1 MLKPKKFK
9 EQGQAQK
16 SSARFVWN
24 NPLHGWEIEGLDF
37 LAAAKYWIQ
46 PLPGNVSSTQGSYK
60 PLHVDFLAKYWLG
73 LVLHSTLT
81 R

>member
-1 MLKPKKFK
+1 M
-9 EQGQAQK
+9 
-16 SSARFVWN
+16 RN
-24 NPLHGWEIEGLDF
+24 LDF
-37 LAAAKYWIQ
+37 SSLRNFDVCEGRRFPFAALLSSRSFLAMYWIQ